1 MSSAL
6 SSAKATTSGSGEVCE
21 MKSIASKLVYIM
33 NDCGYIQKDADNKEQ
48 RYKYVS
54 AAAVLEKVNAALV
67 ASRVVS
73 IPEYTIVSEKEK
85 ATSRGGIWQLVT
97 VQCKLLLVDADSGES
112 VTIVSLGTGTD
123 PGDKA
128 VAKAQ
133 TMALKYAWLTALNIE
148 TGDDPEADP
157 KTDQQT
163 FTQLPPQTAAPERLP
178 DSDNKNSQ
186 ERIIRLWQSLG
197 WDISALPEY
206 LAKRFGKLA
215 NQLTG
220 PELAALENEANQY
233 YQQMR

>member
-1 MSSAL
+1 
-6 SSAKATTSGSGEVCE
+6 
-21 MKSIASKLVYIM
+21 MKNIASKLVYIM

-67 ASRVVS
+67 AARVVS

-85 ATSRGGIWQLVT
+85 STSRGGIWQLVT
-97 VQCKLLLVDADSGES
+97 VQCKLLLIDADSGES
-112 VTIVSLGTGTD
+112 VTIASLGTGTD

-133 TMALKYAWLTALNIE
+133 TMALKYAWLTTLNIE

-157 KTDQQT
+157 NTDKQT
-163 FTQLPPQTAAPERLP
+163 FTGTPPQAPPVPAGLP
-178 DSDNKNSQ
+178 DSARVQ
-186 ERIIRLWQSLG
+186 EILRLWQSLG
-197 WDISALPEY
+197 WDINTLPEY
-206 LAKRFGKLA
+206 LEQRFSKSSS
-215 NQLTG
+215 QLTE
-220 PELAALENEANQY
+220 PELAAIENEANQY

>member
-1 MSSAL
+1 
-6 SSAKATTSGSGEVCE
+6 
-21 MKSIASKLVYIM
+21 MKNIASKLVYIM

-97 VQCKLLLVDADSGES
+97 VQCKLMLIDADSGES

-157 KTDQQT
+157 NTDKQVFMKAT
-163 FTQLPPQTAAPERLP
+163 PPAAPAGLP
-178 DSDNKNSQ
+178 DSPRVQ
-186 ERIIRLWQSLG
+186 EILRLWHGLG
-197 WDISALPEY
+197 WDINTLPGY
-206 LAKRFGKLA
+206 LEQRYGKSS
-215 NQLTG
+215 NQLTE
-220 PELAALENEANQY
+220 PELAAIENEANQY